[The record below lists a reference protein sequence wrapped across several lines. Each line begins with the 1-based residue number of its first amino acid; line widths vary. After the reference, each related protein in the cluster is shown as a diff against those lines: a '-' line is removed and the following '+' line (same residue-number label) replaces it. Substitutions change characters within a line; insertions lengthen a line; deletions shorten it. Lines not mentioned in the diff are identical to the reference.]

1 MGDYSAER
9 EQHEQ
14 LLVDYGLAIYE
25 GRYEDAEGI
34 RDTVVDNGWN
44 SESDFDNYIYP
55 SVQSGN
61 PDNWLDSANT
71 LADDTLE
78 QRINNDIDNQIA
90 ESSEDEFFE
99 TDGSLGK
106 KARELEAELILA
118 AAATDDALTEALL
131 DAQLRA
137 LQTGTG
143 ARGYDLAALA
153 TGEVDE
159 WDFESQPENAARL
172 RWASQC
178 LLSSQMDELAKHH
191 MDMHRGY
198 SRVHMLGGVPGDE
211 GQARLIVNKMFTRRD
226 MSSFVE
232 IKPFELSQVSPKIEV
247 WKVAYDENLKYVD
260 EVRLP
265 FPAHSIFESERSV
278 LESARSDFGI
288 SAVNW
293 NFQGSNPDLVRN
305 DIEAQVT
312 FYFQGFDSLVKKHS
326 DVGRMGRPIEWSY
339 LDLLGFG
346 HASLSREQLRR
357 ERPVYTSEPYEMKLI
372 LGYNTAVSTLNDVE
386 DKARRD
392 SLLASL
398 EAQRME
404 LYLTLIDHDID
415 VKDTG
420 TIFIKCHFRA
430 RLEALLSDPRADVMS
445 SGQDRA
451 ELERIA
457 EALARA
463 RASATTNPEEI
474 SNVLEDHNE
483 ELDRLLNDRL
493 TNIISAM
500 ESSGYLYNVHI
511 STESMG
517 RFAAT
522 GISPAGALTLPETE
536 TTGEYGSFVTGE
548 RERAESEIRED
559 PKADP
564 ITSGTKDRLRYVKPT
579 GTAAGE
585 VPIHY
590 FYFGDLVEILAEHAF
605 SPGNLQNSELNE
617 HVPKSYME
625 SSITQKMK
633 IILGPLEYERV
644 LCSLPRSI
652 NLASVPI
659 SADAFVEFF
668 YNKVVTARSTN
679 FSLLKFMRM
688 ITQDLI
694 ISSLGDKCPGQ
705 KKSQKIGLN
714 TMTIDA
720 PQTQNGADP
729 VTHLLEKQNK
739 TTGASD
745 KALRISFLDPIAVD
759 QSQGVL
765 WDPRTEKALSTT
777 YSYLMLYT
785 QQQIQASLTGN
796 PDEDKKNGIHHLY
809 IGQDRGLL
817 KSISFAKT
825 DQPHLREGRFQTVS
839 DNPLYALS
847 NVYNINVSMFG
858 NNLFY
863 PGVYLYL
870 NPMGLGSEL
879 GDPSDRNSVA
889 RAMGIGGYHYVT
901 NVSHKIEGGSYSTT
915 VTALFESSG
924 GGRSFCSD
932 DLSAPGTRGGPL
944 GMRSSGYGG
953 N

>member
-1 MGDYSAER
+1 
-9 EQHEQ
+9 
-14 LLVDYGLAIYE
+14 
-25 GRYEDAEGI
+25 
-34 RDTVVDNGWN
+34 
-44 SESDFDNYIYP
+44 
-55 SVQSGN
+55 
-61 PDNWLDSANT
+61 
-71 LADDTLE
+71 
-78 QRINNDIDNQIA
+78 
-90 ESSEDEFFE
+90 
-99 TDGSLGK
+99 
-106 KARELEAELILA
+106 
-118 AAATDDALTEALL
+118 
-131 DAQLRA
+131 
-137 LQTGTG
+137 
-143 ARGYDLAALA
+143 
-153 TGEVDE
+153 
-159 WDFESQPENAARL
+159 
-172 RWASQC
+172 
-178 LLSSQMDELAKHH
+178 
-191 MDMHRGY
+191 
-198 SRVHMLGGVPGDE
+198 MLGGVPGDE

-232 IKPFELSQVSPKIEV
+232 IKPFEMSQVSPKIEV
-247 WKVAYDENLKYVD
+247 WKVAYDQSLKYID

-265 FPAHSIFESERSV
+265 FPAHSLFESERSV

-305 DIEAQVT
+305 DIEAQIT

-326 DVGRMGRPIEWSY
+326 DIGRLGRPIEWSY

-346 HASLSREQLRR
+346 HASLSREQLKR
-357 ERPVYTSEPYEMKLI
+357 ERPVYNSEPYEMKLI
-372 LGYNTAVSTLNDVE
+372 LGYNTTPSTLNDVE
-386 DKARRD
+386 DKVRRD

-398 EAQRME
+398 KAQRME
-404 LYLTLIDHDID
+404 LYLTLVDHDID

-457 EALARA
+457 EALAKA
-463 RASATTNPEEI
+463 RGRVTSNPEEI
-474 SNVLEDHNE
+474 NNVLEDHNE
-483 ELDRLLNDRL
+483 ELDRLLNSRL
-493 TNIISAM
+493 KNIITSM
-500 ESSGYLYNVHI
+500 ERKNYLYNIHI
-511 STESMG
+511 STASMG

-522 GISPAGALTLPETE
+522 GISPPGSFDLPETE
-536 TTGEYGSFVTGE
+536 TTGEYGRFVTGE
-548 RERAESEIRED
+548 LERAETEIED
-559 PKADP
+559 DPDADP
-564 ITSGTKDRLRYVKPT
+564 ITSGTKDRLRYIKPVAT
-579 GTAAGE
+579 EAGAQ

-590 FYFGDLVEILAEHAF
+590 FYFGDLIEVLAENAF
-605 SPGNLQNSELNE
+605 STGNLQSSELNE

-625 SSITQKMK
+625 SSITEKMK

-644 LCSLPRSI
+644 LCALPRAI

-659 SADAFVEFF
+659 AADTFIEFF
-668 YNKVVTARSTN
+668 YNHVVTARSTN

-688 ITQDLI
+688 ITQELI

-705 KKSQKIGLN
+705 KKSQKIGVN

-720 PQTQNGADP
+720 PQTQNGLDP
-729 VTHLLEKQNK
+729 ISHLLEKQNK
-739 TTGASD
+739 STGASD

-765 WDPRTEKALSTT
+765 WDPRTEKALSST

-785 QQQIQASLTGN
+785 QQQIQANLTGN
-796 PDEDKKNGIHHLY
+796 PDEDKRNGIHHLY

-863 PGVYLYL
+863 PGLYLYL

-879 GDPSDRNSVA
+879 GNPSDRQSIA

-932 DLSAPGTRGGPL
+932 DMSAPGNRGGPL
-944 GMRSSGYGG
+944 GMPSSGYGG